1 MECKDIEWAT
11 FLFNAID
18 DLDCDL
24 LGYMTATYVFV
35 FF

>member
-18 DLDCDL
+18 DLDCYL
-24 LGYMTATYVFV
+24 LGYTAAT
-35 FF
+35 